1 MNGVIS
7 YMFPNWVQSASNHL
21 RGLLA
26 KVPEPLRRVWG
37 PKNIRG
43 VPTCGVCLQCP
54 TNCTVPR
61 YGPTQKSS
69 EVPCS
74 TPISCC
80 SAFGVSLECLS
91 RPRTSHPATP
101 TVVLG
106 IYSCYVCR
114 LARCCRITLLMHVPP
129 CSWK

>member
-21 RGLLA
+21 RGLLT

-43 VPTCGVCLQCP
+43 VPTRGVFLQCP
-54 TNCTVPR
+54 TAQYPGSAQPKNLQRSPAA
-61 YGPTQKSS
+61 P
-69 EVPCS
+69 
-74 TPISCC
+74 PISCC
-80 SAFGVSLECLS
+80 SAFGVSLECPS
-91 RPRTSHPATP
+91 KPRTSHPATP